1 MEYYPATKKK
11 ERVPLAATWMDL
23 GIIVFS
29 EGSQIVCVCVY
40 VCARTCAHTRAHV
53 HSVAQSC
60 LTLCGSTDCVPPGFS
75 ACGIFQAKLLE
86 WNATSYSMGS
96 SRSTSLASPALA
108 GGFFMTSI
116 NWEAP
121 SCDII

>member
-11 ERVPLAATWMDL
+11 EIVPLAATWMDL
-23 GIIVFS
+23 EIIIFS
-29 EGSQIVCVCVY
+29 EGSQIVCVCVC
-40 VCARTCAHTRAHV
+40 VRACARMRTHV

-60 LTLCGSTDCVPPGFS
+60 LTLCGSTDCIPLGFS

-86 WNATSYSMGS
+86 WNATSYSRGS

-116 NWEAP
+116 NREAP
-121 SCDII
+121 PCDII

>member
-23 GIIVFS
+23 GIIMFS
-29 EGSQIVCVCVY
+29 EGSQIVCVCVC
-40 VCARTCAHTRAHV
+40 VRAHMRTHV

-86 WNATSYSMGS
+86 WNATSSSRGS